1 MNRSSSKTR
10 SKQIDTDAA
19 PQRKRPARSRY
30 SGSDMTPSARSGI
43 SASIATVE
51 STTMTDHVTGPDA
64 RGYPGLS
71 HDAHAQDAHAYGLRH
86 RRRAFVHAR
95 GRHPGVYPSC

>member
-1 MNRSSSKTR
+1 M
-10 SKQIDTDAA
+10 
-19 PQRKRPARSRY
+19 
-30 SGSDMTPSARSGI
+30 
-43 SASIATVE
+43 ATVE

-95 GRHPGVYPSC
+95 DRAAQEASEELEIVVRILRADLFHRHSHPPVEAEQLRGPGRAGPGR